1 MSGMEAS
8 AAFAPLLPW
17 TALAALA
24 AATALVLGYTFY
36 VRASGLGWRLLAAA
50 VLLLTLA
57 NPSLV
62 LEQREALPDI
72 AIAVVDESPSQDIGQ
87 RRRQSEAALARLRA
101 AVDRFPD
108 LELRVVR
115 AGKGSGG
122 SDGTQ
127 LFGDLARALSELPER
142 RLAGI
147 VMITDGQ
154 VHDVPDEQA
163 DRARYSPFHA
173 LISGD
178 PNRGDRRLVVVQAPN
193 YGLVGK
199 PLEMTVRVDDLPGG
213 NGELA
218 RINLRRD
225 GKTWRAL
232 RVPVGQERKVE
243 IQLDHAGTT
252 YFELEVEAVPG
263 ELSSANNTAVVAVN
277 GVRDRLRVLLI
288 SGEPHPG
295 ERSWRNLLKSDPAV
309 DLVHF
314 TILRPPEKQDRTPVD
329 ELSLIS
335 FPTREL
341 FEARLEEFD
350 LIIFD
355 RYRRRGVILSR
366 YIGNVAQYVERGG
379 ALLVAVGPAFA
390 TPLSLYRTPLQPIL
404 PGRPTG
410 DVRVG
415 GFRAEVAAK
424 GLRHPVTAEL
434 PGVTGKERRWG
445 RWFRLIDATVDRG
458 DTLMTGAEGRP
469 LLILDRVGEGRV
481 AQFMSDQIW
490 LWGRGFEGGGP
501 QAELLRRLA
510 HWLMKEPELEE
521 NDLRAEVRGGRLE
534 VTRRS
539 LLPDNGPV
547 EITAPSGEVRT
558 LELEEIGRG
567 RATGSVAVDSP
578 GLYRV
583 RDHSRATMVAAGTLN
598 PREVA
603 DMRATDER
611 LAPVIAASGGGVIWL
626 AEESFPEIRRVRP
639 GREVAGRNRLGKQ
652 GWIGLRANGDYIVTG
667 IRQVPVLPG
676 VLVLVLALAA
686 LLLAWRRE
694 GR

>member
-17 TALAALA
+17 SALAPLA
-24 AATALVLGYTFY
+24 AATALVLGYAAF

-87 RRRQSEAALARLRA
+87 RRRQAETALASLRA
-101 AVDRFPD
+101 AVERFPD

-115 AGKGSGG
+115 AGNGRGG
-122 SDGTQ
+122 GDGTE
-127 LFGDLARALSELPER
+127 LFGDLGRALSELPER

-154 VHDVPDEQA
+154 IHDVPDKPA

-173 LISGD
+173 LIAGD
-178 PNRGDRRLVVVQAPN
+178 RNRGDRRLVVVQAPI

-199 PLEMTVRVDDLPGG
+199 PLEMTVRVDDLPVGG
-213 NGELA
+213 GMA
-218 RINLRRD
+218 RIDVRRD
-225 GKTWRAL
+225 GKPWRAL
-232 RVPVGQERKVE
+232 RVPVGRERKVE

-341 FEARLEEFD
+341 FEARLDEFD

-390 TPLSLYRTPLQPIL
+390 TPLSLYRTPLQSIL

-410 DVRVG
+410 DVKVG
-415 GFRAEVAAK
+415 GFRAKVAAK
-424 GLRHPVTAEL
+424 GLRHPVTADL

-445 RWFRLIDATVDRG
+445 RWFRLIDVAVDRG
-458 DTLMTGAEGRP
+458 DMLMTGAEGRP

-539 LLPDNGPV
+539 LLPDRGPV
-547 EITAPSGEVRT
+547 EITSPSEEVRT
-558 LELEEIGRG
+558 LELEDAGGG
-567 RATGSVAVDSP
+567 RATGSVAVESP

-583 RDHSRATMVAAGTLN
+583 RDHGRSTLVAVGTLN
-598 PREVA
+598 PREVT

-611 LAPVIAASGGGVIWL
+611 LAPLIAASGGGTVWL
-626 AEESFPEIRRVRP
+626 AEETFPEIRRVRP
-639 GREVAGRNRLGKQ
+639 GREIAGKNRLGQQ
-652 GWIGLRANGDYIVTG
+652 GWVGLRANGDYIVTG

-676 VLVLVLALAA
+676 ILVLVLALAT
-686 LLLAWRRE
+686 LVLAWRRE